1 MRKHASVASYC
12 LKNDKRFL
20 LKEIMMYLLCRFAT
34 QKLGCASEKC
44 KQKPC
49 SFARLALTLHQ
60 QTEYTVALPTD
71 EDILLQQLRDPKTRR
86 TTFSEMVKAYSEP
99 LYWHIRRMVL
109 SHDDANDLLQNVFI
123 KAWTGL
129 DGFLGNA
136 KVLTWL
142 YRIATNETITFL
154 NRNSNLGSMDEAEKV
169 VSQLEADEY
178 FDGDDLQAR
187 LQAAVQTLP
196 PKQRMIFNMKY
207 FEEMKYEDISNI
219 LGTSVGALKASY
231 HLAVKKVSSF
241 FDDDI

>member
-1 MRKHASVASYC
+1 
-12 LKNDKRFL
+12 
-20 LKEIMMYLLCRFAT
+20 
-34 QKLGCASEKC
+34 
-44 KQKPC
+44 
-49 SFARLALTLHQ
+49 
-60 QTEYTVALPTD
+60 
-71 EDILLQQLRDPKTRR
+71 
-86 TTFSEMVKAYSEP
+86 
-99 LYWHIRRMVL
+99 MVL
-109 SHDDANDLLQNVFI
+109 SHDDANDLLQNTFI

-136 KVLTWL
+136 KALTWL

-154 NRNSNLGSMDEAEKV
+154 NRNSALCSIEEAEGV
-169 VSQLEADEY
+169 TSQLEADDY
-178 FDGDDLQAR
+178 FDGNDLQAR

-219 LGTSVGALKASY
+219 LGTSIGALKASY

>member
-1 MRKHASVASYC
+1 
-12 LKNDKRFL
+12 
-20 LKEIMMYLLCRFAT
+20 
-34 QKLGCASEKC
+34 
-44 KQKPC
+44 
-49 SFARLALTLHQ
+49 
-60 QTEYTVALPTD
+60 
-71 EDILLQQLRDPKTRR
+71 
-86 TTFSEMVKAYSEP
+86 
-99 LYWHIRRMVL
+99 MVL
-109 SHDDANDLLQNVFI
+109 SHDDANDLLQNTFI

-154 NRNSNLGSMDEAEKV
+154 NRNSALCSIEEAEGV
-169 VSQLEADEY
+169 TSQLEADDY
-178 FDGDDLQAR
+178 FDDNDLQAR

-219 LGTSVGALKASY
+219 LGTSIGALKASY